1 MCPSV
6 HARLRGSC
14 ISAQALDSSLSDEE
28 KVVHLVKMLLNG
40 QPAACKTEESMK
52 VEVRAAMSL
61 AQEHVEAMQMSD
73 KKAQHAPPV
82 LLAALAMS
90 AVDEMRGV
98 TSK

>member
-1 MCPSV
+1 MS
-6 HARLRGSC
+6 L
-14 ISAQALDSSLSDEE
+14 QALDSSLSDEE

-40 QPAACKTEESMK
+40 QPAACKTEECLK

-61 AQEHVEAMQMSD
+61 AQEHVSAVQQGD
-73 KKAQHAPPV
+73 RKAQHAPPV

-98 TSK
+98 KSV